1 MANDI
6 TYRLTEADE
15 GLYVKEVL
23 QRRFSLSSR
32 LMRKIKI
39 SGQIALDGQKAR
51 LRDKG
56 RSGQMLTVSF
66 PKESSYFDPENIP
79 LDVVYEDDDL
89 LVVNKQPFLVV
100 HPTKNYQNG
109 TLANALAYRLQERGE
124 SWKIRFINRL
134 DRDTSGLVLVAKNG
148 HAQDAVS
155 AQMEQGT
162 TEKKYLALVHGL
174 FEETE
179 GRIDAPIDKD
189 PDHKARRMVRE
200 DGYPSVTLYKVLDSW
215 NVPDLG
221 PDFAPWQGAKRI
233 DGYSLVELTLLTG
246 RTHQIRVHLT
256 HLGHPIAGDELY
268 GQLYGYEAGT
278 DILNR
283 QALHAYSLRLKQ
295 PLTGE
300 SIHLQTPMPD
310 DIQSCIERIETLG
323 TENRTLNG

>member
-1 MANDI
+1 M
-6 TYRLTEADE
+6 
-15 GLYVKEVL
+15 
-23 QRRFSLSSR
+23 
-32 LMRKIKI
+32 
-39 SGQIALDGQKAR
+39 
-51 LRDKG
+51 
-56 RSGQMLTVSF
+56 
-66 PKESSYFDPENIP
+66 
-79 LDVVYEDDDL
+79 
-89 LVVNKQPFLVV
+89 V
-100 HPTKNYQNG
+100 HPTKNYQSG

-221 PDFAPWQGAKRI
+221 PDFEPWQGAKRI

-268 GQLYGYEAGT
+268 GQLFGYEAGT
-278 DILNR
+278 DVLNR

-295 PLTGE
+295 PLTGGP
-300 SIHLQTPMPD
+300 IHLQTPMPD

>member
-100 HPTKNYQNG
+100 HPTKNYQSG

-221 PDFAPWQGAKRI
+221 PDFTPWQGAKRI
-233 DGYSLVELTLLTG
+233 DGYSLVDLTLLTG

-268 GQLYGYEAGT
+268 GQLFGYEAGT
-278 DILNR
+278 DVLNR
-283 QALHAYSLRLKQ
+283 QALHAYSLRLNQ
-295 PLTGE
+295 PLTGGP
-300 SIHLQTPMPD
+300 IHLQTPMPD
-310 DIQSCIERIETLG
+310 DIKACIERIEHF
-323 TENRTLNG
+323 EHEQ

>member
-1 MANDI
+1 M
-6 TYRLTEADE
+6 
-15 GLYVKEVL
+15 
-23 QRRFSLSSR
+23 
-32 LMRKIKI
+32 
-39 SGQIALDGQKAR
+39 
-51 LRDKG
+51 
-56 RSGQMLTVSF
+56 
-66 PKESSYFDPENIP
+66 
-79 LDVVYEDDDL
+79 VYEDDDL

-100 HPTKNYQNG
+100 HPTKNYQSG
-109 TLANALAYRLQERGE
+109 TLANALAFLLQERDE

-200 DGYPSVTLYKVLDSW
+200 DGCPSVTLYKVLDSW

-221 PDFAPWQGAKRI
+221 PDFAPWQGARRI

-268 GQLYGYEAGT
+268 GQLFGYEAGT
-278 DILNR
+278 DVLNR

-295 PLTGE
+295 PLTGGP
-300 SIHLQTPMPD
+300 IHLQTPMPD
-310 DIQSCIERIETLG
+310 DIKACIERIEHF
-323 TENRTLNG
+323 EHEQ

>member
-6 TYRLTEADE
+6 TYRLTDADE

-23 QRRFSLSSR
+23 QRRFSFSSR
-32 LMRKIKI
+32 LMRKIKVA
-39 SGQIALDGQKAR
+39 GQITLDGQKAR

-56 RSGQMLTVSF
+56 CPGQILTVSF
-66 PKESSYFDPENIP
+66 PEESSYFDPENIP

-100 HPTKNYQNG
+100 HPTKNYQSG

-155 AQMEQGT
+155 SQMEQGT

-174 FEETE
+174 FAEKE

-200 DGYPSVTLYKVLDSW
+200 DGYPSSTLYKVLQQWD
-215 NVPDLG
+215 VPDLG
-221 PDFAPWQGAKRI
+221 PDFTPWQGAKRI

-246 RTHQIRVHLT
+246 RTHQIRVHMT

-268 GQLYGYEAGT
+268 GQLFGYEAGT
-278 DILNR
+278 DVLNR
-283 QALHAYSLRLKQ
+283 QALHAYSLRLNQ
-295 PLTGE
+295 PLTGGP
-300 SIHLQTPMPD
+300 IHLQTPMPD
-310 DIQSCIERIETLG
+310 DIKACIERIEHF
-323 TENRTLNG
+323 EHEQ

>member
-100 HPTKNYQNG
+100 HPTKNYQSG

-221 PDFAPWQGAKRI
+221 PDFTPWQGAKRI

-256 HLGHPIAGDELY
+256 HLGHPIAGDELD
-268 GQLYGYEAGT
+268 GQLFGYEAGT
-278 DILNR
+278 DVLNR

-295 PLTGE
+295 PLTGGP
-300 SIHLQTPMPD
+300 IHLQTPMPD
-310 DIQSCIERIETLG
+310 DIKACIERIEHF
-323 TENRTLNG
+323 EHEQ

>member
-100 HPTKNYQNG
+100 HPTKNYQSG

-221 PDFAPWQGAKRI
+221 PDFTPWQGAKRI

-268 GQLYGYEAGT
+268 GQLFGYEAGT
-278 DILNR
+278 DVLNR
-283 QALHAYSLRLKQ
+283 QALHAYSLRLNQ
-295 PLTGE
+295 PLTGGP
-300 SIHLQTPMPD
+300 IHLQTPMPD
-310 DIQSCIERIETLG
+310 DIKACIERIEHF
-323 TENRTLNG
+323 EHEQ

>member
-56 RSGQMLTVSF
+56 RPGQMLTVSF

-100 HPTKNYQNG
+100 HPTKNYQSG

-221 PDFAPWQGAKRI
+221 PDFTPWQGAKRI

-268 GQLYGYEAGT
+268 GQLFGYEAGT
-278 DILNR
+278 DVLNR

-295 PLTGE
+295 PLTGGP
-300 SIHLQTPMPD
+300 IHLQTPMPD
-310 DIQSCIERIETLG
+310 DIKACIERIEHF
-323 TENRTLNG
+323 EHEQ

>member
-56 RSGQMLTVSF
+56 CPGQMLTVSF

-100 HPTKNYQNG
+100 HPTKNYQSG

-215 NVPDLG
+215 SVPDLG

>member
-56 RSGQMLTVSF
+56 RPGQMLTVSF

-79 LDVVYEDDDL
+79 LEVVYEDDDL

-100 HPTKNYQNG
+100 HPTKNYQSG

-221 PDFAPWQGAKRI
+221 PDFMPWQGTERI
-233 DGYSLVELTLLTG
+233 SGYSLVELTLLTG
-246 RTHQIRVHLT
+246 RTHQIRVHMT

-268 GQLYGYEAGT
+268 GQLFGYEAGT
-278 DILNR
+278 DILDR

-295 PLTGE
+295 PLTG
-300 SIHLQTPMPD
+300 SPIHLQTAMPD
-310 DIQSCIERIETLG
+310 DMSACIERIETLG

>member
-39 SGQIALDGQKAR
+39 SGQITLDGQKAR

-56 RSGQMLTVSF
+56 CPGQMLTVSF

-100 HPTKNYQNG
+100 HPTKNYQSG

-215 NVPDLG
+215 SVPDLG
-221 PDFAPWQGAKRI
+221 PDFTPWQGAKRI

-268 GQLYGYEAGT
+268 GQLFGYEAGT
-278 DILNR
+278 DVLNR

-295 PLTGE
+295 PLTGGP
-300 SIHLQTPMPD
+300 IHLQTTMLD
-310 DIQSCIERIETLG
+310 DMSACIERIETLG

>member
-100 HPTKNYQNG
+100 HPTKNYQSG

-215 NVPDLG
+215 NAGSRPGFYALAGRKAHRRLQFGGTYTADRPHPSDPG
-221 PDFAPWQGAKRI
+221 APHASRPPHRGRRTLWTAVRLRSRNGCLEPPGAARLQPAAETA
-233 DGYSLVELTLLTG
+233 SNG
-246 RTHQIRVHLT
+246 RTHT
-256 HLGHPIAGDELY
+256 FANTDAGRHK
-268 GQLYGYEAGT
+268 G
-278 DILNR
+278 
-283 QALHAYSLRLKQ
+283 LHRK
-295 PLTGE
+295 
-300 SIHLQTPMPD
+300 D
-310 DIQSCIERIETLG
+310 
-323 TENRTLNG
+323 RTL

>member
-56 RSGQMLTVSF
+56 RPGQMLTVSF

-100 HPTKNYQNG
+100 HPTKNYQSG

-268 GQLYGYEAGT
+268 GQLFGYEAGT
-278 DILNR
+278 DVLNR
-283 QALHAYSLRLKQ
+283 QALHAYSLRLNQ
-295 PLTGE
+295 PLTGGP
-300 SIHLQTPMPD
+300 IHLQTPMPD
-310 DIQSCIERIETLG
+310 DIKACIERIEHF
-323 TENRTLNG
+323 EHEQ

>member
-56 RSGQMLTVSF
+56 CPGQMLTVSF

-100 HPTKNYQNG
+100 HPTKNYQSG

-174 FEETE
+174 FEEAE

-215 NVPDLG
+215 NVPDLS
-221 PDFAPWQGAKRI
+221 PDFTPWQGAKRI

-268 GQLYGYEAGT
+268 GQLFGYEAGT
-278 DILNR
+278 DVLNR
-283 QALHAYSLRLKQ
+283 QALHAYSLRLNQ

-310 DIQSCIERIETLG
+310 DIQSCIERIEHF
-323 TENRTLNG
+323 EHEQ

>member
-100 HPTKNYQNG
+100 HPTKNYQSG

-221 PDFAPWQGAKRI
+221 PDFTPWQGAKRI

-268 GQLYGYEAGT
+268 GQLFGYEAGT
-278 DILNR
+278 DVLNR

-295 PLTGE
+295 PLTGGP
-300 SIHLQTPMPD
+300 IHLQTPMPD
-310 DIQSCIERIETLG
+310 DIKACIERIEHF
-323 TENRTLNG
+323 EHEQ

>member
-100 HPTKNYQNG
+100 HPTKN
-109 TLANALAYRLQERGE
+109 
-124 SWKIRFINRL
+124 
-134 DRDTSGLVLVAKNG
+134 
-148 HAQDAVS
+148 
-155 AQMEQGT
+155 
-162 TEKKYLALVHGL
+162 
-174 FEETE
+174 
-179 GRIDAPIDKD
+179 
-189 PDHKARRMVRE
+189 
-200 DGYPSVTLYKVLDSW
+200 
-215 NVPDLG
+215 
-221 PDFAPWQGAKRI
+221 
-233 DGYSLVELTLLTG
+233 
-246 RTHQIRVHLT
+246 
-256 HLGHPIAGDELY
+256 
-268 GQLYGYEAGT
+268 
-278 DILNR
+278 
-283 QALHAYSLRLKQ
+283 
-295 PLTGE
+295 
-300 SIHLQTPMPD
+300 
-310 DIQSCIERIETLG
+310 
-323 TENRTLNG
+323 